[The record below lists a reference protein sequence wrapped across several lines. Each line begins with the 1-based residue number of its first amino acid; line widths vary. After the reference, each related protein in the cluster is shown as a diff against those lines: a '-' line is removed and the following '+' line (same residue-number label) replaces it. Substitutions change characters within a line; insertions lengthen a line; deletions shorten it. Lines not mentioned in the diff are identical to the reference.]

1 VKHVI
6 VKLLILYL
14 LLINLAGFVS
24 MGRDKRRA
32 VTHRTRTPE
41 RRLLAYALAGGSA
54 GCILGMLVFRHKTR
68 HLKFALGLPAILVIQ
83 VLAAV
88 AILIYIRLI

>member
-6 VKLLILYL
+6 VKLLAIYL
-14 LLINLAGFVS
+14 FLINMAGFVS

-32 VTHRTRTPE
+32 VTHRSRTPE

-54 GCILGMLVFRHKTR
+54 GSILGMLVFRHKTR
-68 HLKFALGLPAILVIQ
+68 HLKFTVGLPAILVIQ
-83 VLAAV
+83 VLIAA
-88 AILIYIRLI
+88 AILIYI